1 MKKAAAYRLS
11 DEALNLIREIAER
24 RGTSRTAVVEEA
36 IRAYAVRL
44 ENPHRKRSRFASQP
58 E

>member
-11 DEALNLIREIAER
+11 DEALDLIREIAER